1 MRKRIKKIY
10 RFPKLESNDIE
21 STDVPKVKIGVYL
34 ICKNNPI
41 TCLPGN
47 IKQKDE
53 LNSNA
58 LIRTSINELHRIKR
72 NFLGS
77 YLYEEVL
84 RESDSDSYKQKIF

>member
-21 STDVPKVKIGVYL
+21 STDVPNVKIGVYL
-34 ICKNNPI
+34 VCKNNSI

-47 IKQKDE
+47 IKQKEE

-58 LIRTSINELHRIKR
+58 LIRASINELHKMKR

-77 YLYEEVL
+77 YPNE
-84 RESDSDSYKQKIF
+84 